1 MLFAVKDELQI
12 DLVSNS
18 VTINNKTKEKVLGTT
33 ITSNNERRFQA

>member
-1 MLFAVKDELQI
+1 MLFAVKNELQI

>member
-18 VTINNKTKEKVLGTT
+18 VTINNKTKEKALGTT